1 MTTITSLTNLAAAVD
16 VPQVCEVLGADG
28 LVYQD
33 VDDLIAV
40 GTELNPSIEE
50 FDAACF
56 TGKYVTQDIDEQ
68 YLEALEKTGRGASR
82 TRSGQRA
89 SLVAA

>member
-1 MTTITSLTNLAAAVD
+1 MLR
-16 VPQVCEVLGADG
+16 ADG

-33 VDDLIAV
+33 VSDLLEV
-40 GTELNPSIEE
+40 GKALNPSIST

-56 TGKYVTQDIDEQ
+56 DGHYVTGDIDDS
-68 YLEALEKTGRGASR
+68 YLEELELTGRGASR
-82 TRSGQRA
+82 TRAGRTA